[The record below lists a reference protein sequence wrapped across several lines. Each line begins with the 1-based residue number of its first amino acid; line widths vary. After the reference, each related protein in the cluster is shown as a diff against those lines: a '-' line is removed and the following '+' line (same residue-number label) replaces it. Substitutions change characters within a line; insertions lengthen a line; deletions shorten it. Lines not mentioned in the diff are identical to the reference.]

1 MRNRQYSEVNNY
13 LSDIINRE
21 ETLTMTLEKIK
32 KEFVKHMEE
41 TRRGDP
47 YPRNFMGCLISI
59 LIEHEPISQERIMEL
74 TGYSQA
80 TISLTLQKIQLLMPV
95 KTVMKRGDRK
105 RYYTYDGSPG
115 SFILDLWEKRLEVQ
129 GFDIIQI
136 EASIER
142 VKEQTSKSKAVRRFI
157 DYLFNMQLYLTLIHS
172 LRSSSIE
179 QFRKRL
185 KTDSTNGGEV
195 HGNTILK
202 QSEIEIFLEEIRT
215 NTPTSHSEVEVDSE
229 YLLLKNEYFSGMK
242 ANLNPLYSQTI
253 ANQMMVLH
261 DVFLER
267 STTQEMIEKS
277 TLLPRSTISE
287 LLSQLVKLG
296 VIKVTK
302 KDGTRIKLYQPAISF
317 TDYMLSYSERL
328 GYQMVTAKAKLSKF
342 ISATRKI
349 SPKSQEVKKFHDVL
363 EIFLKAYSFTED
375 FTKGFK
381 AKTVTRLKQ
390 SYDNGFVFI

>member
-1 MRNRQYSEVNNY
+1 
-13 LSDIINRE
+13 
-21 ETLTMTLEKIK
+21 MTLEKTK
-32 KEFVKHMEE
+32 RAFVKYIEE

-59 LIEHEPISQERIMEL
+59 LTEPKPISQERIMEL

-105 RYYTYDGSPG
+105 RYYTYDGSPE

-129 GFDIIQI
+129 GFEIIQI

-142 VKEQTSKSKAVRRFI
+142 VKERTGEGTAVRRFI

-179 QFRKRL
+179 QFRKLL
-185 KTDSTNGGEV
+185 KTDFT
-195 HGNTILK
+195 HGTDAQDTQDSGILK
-202 QSEIEIFLEEIRT
+202 KSEIEEFLEELRT
-215 NTPTSHSEVEVDSE
+215 NTTTSKSEEEPVSE

-287 LLSQLVKLG
+287 LLSQFVKLG

-317 TDYMLSYSERL
+317 TDFMLSYSERL
-328 GYQMVTAKAKLSKF
+328 AQKMIGAKAKLSKF

-349 SPKSQEVKKFHDVL
+349 SPKSQEVKKFQDVL
-363 EIFLKAYSFTED
+363 ESFLKAYLFTED

-381 AKTVTRLKQ
+381 AKMVTRLKQ
-390 SYDNGFVFI
+390 SYDHGFVFI

>member
-1 MRNRQYSEVNNY
+1 
-13 LSDIINRE
+13 
-21 ETLTMTLEKIK
+21 
-32 KEFVKHMEE
+32 
-41 TRRGDP
+41 
-47 YPRNFMGCLISI
+47 
-59 LIEHEPISQERIMEL
+59 
-74 TGYSQA
+74 
-80 TISLTLQKIQLLMPV
+80 
-95 KTVMKRGDRK
+95 
-105 RYYTYDGSPG
+105 
-115 SFILDLWEKRLEVQ
+115 
-129 GFDIIQI
+129 
-136 EASIER
+136 
-142 VKEQTSKSKAVRRFI
+142 
-157 DYLFNMQLYLTLIHS
+157 
-172 LRSSSIE
+172 
-179 QFRKRL
+179 
-185 KTDSTNGGEV
+185 
-195 HGNTILK
+195 
-202 QSEIEIFLEEIRT
+202 
-215 NTPTSHSEVEVDSE
+215 
-229 YLLLKNEYFSGMK
+229 
-242 ANLNPLYSQTI
+242 
-253 ANQMMVLH
+253 MMVLH

-317 TDYMLSYSERL
+317 TDYMLSYNERL

-381 AKTVTRLKQ
+381 AKMVTRLKQ